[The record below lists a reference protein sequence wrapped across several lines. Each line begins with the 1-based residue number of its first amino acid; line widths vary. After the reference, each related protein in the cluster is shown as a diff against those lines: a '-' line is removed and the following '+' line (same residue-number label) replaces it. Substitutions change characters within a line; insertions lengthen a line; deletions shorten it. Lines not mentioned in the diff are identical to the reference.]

1 MLLTLSWLVPLAGA
15 LCMLLIGNSD
25 GRRDGLIRW
34 LALGVALATLAVTV
48 GLWVGFDAAS
58 ADFQFVE
65 RHPWIPQFGI
75 DYFVGVDGISLLLVV
90 LTGFLTPIALLS
102 SWGSID
108 RKVKEFS
115 IFMLAL
121 EAAMIGVFIS
131 LDLFLFY
138 VFWDAM
144 LIPMYF
150 LIGIWGY
157 DRRIYAAIK
166 FMLYT
171 MAGSVL
177 MLIAILGLAYL
188 HSAATGTYT
197 FDLLKLL
204 SLDIAPQTQTWFFL
218 AFTVAFAIKVPFCS
232 HWGPFNEV
240 GVAVSCTYKG
250 EPAYFL
256 TCLFLSSSDAI
267 APGREIWGCPKKLAD
282 ITAEQYGAEFTTT
295 AVRAGV
301 PFMRLNSRCIAP
313 AKAEEVPPLWP
324 MYLLKIIPRCDSA
337 EPAIKQLTLNGEV
350 DNVVTHKLFKGPGVV
365 KFEPTVSGDFWRL
378 EPKEFLGAFYQ
389 ELDFTQGPGRV
400 VHDYLVK

>member
-1 MLLTLSWLVPLAGA
+1 MLVNQYNENWCMPPDSPTYPVLPPYYYNTIFQTVYFMTEVDNIARLLPKPLEPG
-15 LCMLLIGNSD
+15 
-25 GRRDGLIRW
+25 
-34 LALGVALATLAVTV
+34 
-48 GLWVGFDAAS
+48 
-58 ADFQFVE
+58 
-65 RHPWIPQFGI
+65 
-75 DYFVGVDGISLLLVV
+75 
-90 LTGFLTPIALLS
+90 
-102 SWGSID
+102 
-108 RKVKEFS
+108 KEG
-115 IFMLAL
+115 MCA
-121 EAAMIGVFIS
+121 
-131 LDLFLFY
+131 
-138 VFWDAM
+138 
-144 LIPMYF
+144 
-150 LIGIWGY
+150 
-157 DRRIYAAIK
+157 
-166 FMLYT
+166 
-171 MAGSVL
+171 
-177 MLIAILGLAYL
+177 
-188 HSAATGTYT
+188 
-197 FDLLKLL
+197 
-204 SLDIAPQTQTWFFL
+204 
-218 AFTVAFAIKVPFCS
+218 AFAIKVPFCS

-240 GVAVSCTYKG
+240 GVAVSCAYKG